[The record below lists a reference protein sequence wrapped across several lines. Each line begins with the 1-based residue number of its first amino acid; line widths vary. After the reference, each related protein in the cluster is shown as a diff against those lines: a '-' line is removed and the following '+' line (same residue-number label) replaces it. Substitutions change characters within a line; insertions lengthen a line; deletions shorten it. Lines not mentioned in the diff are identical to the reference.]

1 MGGGSSCRTHSS
13 PSRAKLRSPSESG
26 RSEHRRTAA
35 YRRSGSARRN
45 VKGSDD
51 TVRDVASLADISR
64 RAGVS
69 IATASRVL
77 NGSSHPVSDATRS
90 RVLAA
95 ADELGYRPSELAR
108 ALVKRTSRIVGV
120 IVGDIVDP
128 YFAEIARGVET
139 VAARVGHLTMV
150 CNTERRPA
158 AELAH
163 LDVLRDYHAAGV
175 VFAGSGYEDVAEA
188 AALREAVVE
197 LQEGGAVVVALAAR
211 DLDCPSVLVDNRA
224 AARDATEHLLAL
236 GHRRIAFV
244 EGPAGLHT
252 SAHRREGFEAAIAAA
267 GAEAV
272 VLPGGFEFEAG
283 AAAAETLLA
292 GELPDAVLGVND
304 EVAIGLLTGL
314 RRGGVDVP
322 GQVSVAGID
331 DTRPARL
338 VDLTSV
344 RRRCTSSASGR
355 ARDPRGRRGGRRA
368 PAPARPARDDRA
380 AMSRE
385 ALGAGGLAGWV

>member
-1 MGGGSSCRTHSS
+1 M
-13 PSRAKLRSPSESG
+13 
-26 RSEHRRTAA
+26 
-35 YRRSGSARRN
+35 
-45 VKGSDD
+45 
-51 TVRDVASLADISR
+51 
-64 RAGVS
+64 S

-77 NGSSHPVSDATRS
+77 NGSSHPVSEATRS

-128 YFAEIARGVET
+128 YFAEIARGVDA
-139 VAARVGHLTMV
+139 VAARAGHLTMV
-150 CNTERRPA
+150 CNAERRPTS
-158 AELAH
+158 ELAH

-175 VFAGSGYEDVAEA
+175 IFAGSGYEQVAEA
-188 AALREAVVE
+188 AALRAAVAE
-197 LQEGGAVVVALAAR
+197 LQASGAVVVALAVR

-224 AARDATEHLLAL
+224 AAREATEHLLSL

-252 SAHRREGFEAAIAAA
+252 SAHRLDGFRAAVDAA

-292 GELPDAVLGVND
+292 GPLPDAVLGVND

-322 GQVSVAGID
+322 GEVSVAGID

-344 RRRCTSSASGR
+344 SLPLHELGETAARMILEGAEGDVVLPHRLVQR
-355 ARDPRGRRGGRRA
+355 ATTGPR
-368 PAPARPARDDRA
+368 
-380 AMSRE
+380 
-385 ALGAGGLAGWV
+385 

>member
-1 MGGGSSCRTHSS
+1 
-13 PSRAKLRSPSESG
+13 
-26 RSEHRRTAA
+26 
-35 YRRSGSARRN
+35 
-45 VKGSDD
+45 
-51 TVRDVASLADISR
+51 VASLADISR

-77 NGSSHPVSDATRS
+77 NGSTHPVSDATRD

-128 YFAEIARGVET
+128 YFAEIARGVED
-139 VAARVGHLTMV
+139 VAARLGHLTMV
-150 CNTERRPA
+150 CNADRRPA

-163 LDVLRDYHAAGV
+163 LGVLRDYHAAGV
-175 VFAGSGYEDVAEA
+175 VFAGSGYEHAAEEA
-188 AALREAVVE
+188 ELRALVE
-197 LQEGGAVVVALAAR
+197 ELVEGGSTVVALAAR
-211 DLDCPSVLVDNRA
+211 DLECPSVLVDNRG
-224 AARDATEHLLAL
+224 AAREATEHLLEL

-244 EGPAGLHT
+244 EGPPGLHT
-252 SAHRREGFEAAIAAA
+252 SAHRLEGFQAAIAAA
-267 GAEAV
+267 AAEAV
-272 VLPGGFEFEAG
+272 VIPGGFEFEAG
-283 AAAAETLLA
+283 AAAAEVLIA
-292 GELPDAVLGVND
+292 DLPDAVLGVND

-322 GQVSVAGID
+322 GRISIAGID

-344 RRRCTSSASGR
+344 SLPLHELGEMAARVILEGAAGDVVLPHRLVAR
-355 ARDPRGRRGGRRA
+355 ATTA
-368 PAPARPARDDRA
+368 ARP
-380 AMSRE
+380 
-385 ALGAGGLAGWV
+385 

>member
-1 MGGGSSCRTHSS
+1 M
-13 PSRAKLRSPSESG
+13 
-26 RSEHRRTAA
+26 
-35 YRRSGSARRN
+35 
-45 VKGSDD
+45 
-51 TVRDVASLADISR
+51 ASLADISR
-64 RAGVS
+64 RAHVS

-77 NGSSHPVSDATRS
+77 NGSSHPVSEATRS

-95 ADELGYRPSELAR
+95 AEELGYRPSELAR

-128 YFAEIARGVET
+128 YFAEIARGVED
-139 VAARVGHLTMV
+139 VAARDGHLTMV
-150 CNTERRPA
+150 CNAERRPA

-163 LDVLRDYHAAGV
+163 LGVLRDYHAAGV
-175 VFAGSGYEDVAEA
+175 IFAGSGYERAAEE
-188 AALREAVVE
+188 AALRAAVSE
-197 LQEGGAVVVALAAR
+197 LQAGGAVVVALAPR

-224 AARDATEHLLAL
+224 AARDATEHLLGL

-252 SAHRREGFEAAIAAA
+252 STQRLEGFRAAVAAA
-267 GAEAV
+267 GGEAV
-272 VLPGGFEFEAG
+272 VVPGGFEFEAG
-283 AAAAETLLA
+283 AAAAEVLM
-292 GELPDAVLGVND
+292 GNLPDAVLGVND

-322 GQVSVAGID
+322 GDISVAGID

-344 RRRCTSSASGR
+344 SLPLHELGEEAARVILEGASGDVVLPHRLVPR
-355 ARDPRGRRGGRRA
+355 ATTARAQLTRGRSA
-368 PAPARPARDDRA
+368 P
-380 AMSRE
+380 
-385 ALGAGGLAGWV
+385 

>member
-1 MGGGSSCRTHSS
+1 MRG
-13 PSRAKLRSPSESG
+13 L
-26 RSEHRRTAA
+26 
-35 YRRSGSARRN
+35 
-45 VKGSDD
+45 
-51 TVRDVASLADISR
+51 ASLADISR

-77 NGSSHPVSDATRS
+77 NGSSHPVSEATRS

-108 ALVKRTSRIVGV
+108 ALVKRTSRIVGL

-128 YFAEIARGVET
+128 YFAEIARGVED
-139 VAARVGHLTMV
+139 VAAAAGHLTMV
-150 CNTERRPA
+150 CNADRRPA

-175 VFAGSGYEDVAEA
+175 IFAGSGYGHVSEA
-188 AALREAVVE
+188 AALRAAVSE
-197 LQEGGAVVVALAAR
+197 LQEGGAVVVALAVR
-211 DLDCPSVLVDNRA
+211 DLECPSVLVDNRA
-224 AARDATEHLLAL
+224 AARDATEHLLSL

-244 EGPAGLHT
+244 AGPAGLYPGD
-252 SAHRREGFEAAIAAA
+252 HRLEGFRAAVDAA
-267 GAEAV
+267 GAEAL

-283 AAAAETLLA
+283 TAAAETLLA

-322 GQVSVAGID
+322 GRISVAGID
-331 DTRPARL
+331 GTRPARL

-344 RRRCTSSASGR
+344 SLPLHELGETA
-355 ARDPRGRRGGRRA
+355 ARVILEGVEGDVVLPHRLVRRA
-368 PAPARPARDDRA
+368 TTAT
-380 AMSRE
+380 
-385 ALGAGGLAGWV
+385 

>member
-1 MGGGSSCRTHSS
+1 MRG
-13 PSRAKLRSPSESG
+13 L
-26 RSEHRRTAA
+26 
-35 YRRSGSARRN
+35 
-45 VKGSDD
+45 
-51 TVRDVASLADISR
+51 ASLADISR

-77 NGSSHPVSDATRS
+77 NGSSHPVSEATRS

-108 ALVKRTSRIVGV
+108 ALVKRTSRIVGL

-128 YFAEIARGVET
+128 YFAEIARGVED
-139 VAARVGHLTMV
+139 VAAAAGHLTMV
-150 CNTERRPA
+150 CNADRRPA

-175 VFAGSGYEDVAEA
+175 D
-188 AALREAVVE
+188 LRGQR
-197 LQEGGAVVVALAAR
+197 LRGTSPRRRRCGRRSPSSRRAAR
-211 DLDCPSVLVDNRA
+211 WWWRSPCATSTARACWSTTGPPPATRPSTCSRSDIGGSRSSRGRRGCTPRDHRLEGFRA
-224 AARDATEHLLAL
+224 AVD
-236 GHRRIAFV
+236 
-244 EGPAGLHT
+244 
-252 SAHRREGFEAAIAAA
+252 AA

-283 AAAAETLLA
+283 TAAAETLLA

-322 GQVSVAGID
+322 GRISVAGID
-331 DTRPARL
+331 GTRPARL

-344 RRRCTSSASGR
+344 SLPLHELGETA
-355 ARDPRGRRGGRRA
+355 ARVILEGVEGDVVLPHRLVRRA
-368 PAPARPARDDRA
+368 TTAT
-380 AMSRE
+380 
-385 ALGAGGLAGWV
+385 

>member
-1 MGGGSSCRTHSS
+1 M
-13 PSRAKLRSPSESG
+13 
-26 RSEHRRTAA
+26 
-35 YRRSGSARRN
+35 
-45 VKGSDD
+45 
-51 TVRDVASLADISR
+51 ASLADISR

-77 NGSSHPVSDATRS
+77 NGSAHPVSEATRS

-128 YFAEIARGVET
+128 YFAEIARGVED
-139 VAARVGHLTMV
+139 VAAGVGHLTMV
-150 CNTERRPA
+150 CNADRRPE

-163 LDVLRDYHAAGV
+163 LAVLRDYHAAGV
-175 VFAGSGYEDVAEA
+175 VFAGSGYEHAAEE
-188 AALREAVVE
+188 AALREAVGE
-197 LQEGGAVVVALAAR
+197 LQAAGSVVVALAAR

-224 AARDATEHLLAL
+224 AAREATEHLLEL

-244 EGPAGLHT
+244 EGPPGLHT
-252 SAHRREGFEAAIAAA
+252 SHQRREGFEAAVAAA

-272 VLPGGFEFEAG
+272 MVPGGFEFEAG
-283 AAAAETLLA
+283 AAAAERLLA
-292 GELPDAVLGVND
+292 DLPDAVLGVND

-322 GQVSVAGID
+322 GRISVAGID

-344 RRRCTSSASGR
+344 SLPLHQLGERAAEVILQGASGDVVLPHRLVARASTR
-355 ARDPRGRRGGRRA
+355 ARSGP
-368 PAPARPARDDRA
+368 
-380 AMSRE
+380 
-385 ALGAGGLAGWV
+385 

>member
-1 MGGGSSCRTHSS
+1 M
-13 PSRAKLRSPSESG
+13 
-26 RSEHRRTAA
+26 
-35 YRRSGSARRN
+35 
-45 VKGSDD
+45 
-51 TVRDVASLADISR
+51 ASLADISR

-77 NGSSHPVSDATRS
+77 NGSSHPVSDSTRE

-95 ADELGYRPSELAR
+95 AEELGYRPSELAR

-128 YFAEIARGVET
+128 YFAEIARGVED

-150 CNTERRPA
+150 CNAERRPA

-163 LDVLRDYHAAGV
+163 LGVLRDYHAAGV
-175 VFAGSGYEDVAEA
+175 VFAGSGYEDAAET
-188 AALREAVVE
+188 AALRGAVEA
-197 LQEGGAVVVALAAR
+197 LQAGGAAVVALAAR
-211 DLDCPSVLVDNRA
+211 DFDCPSVLVDNVG
-224 AARDATEHLLAL
+224 AARDATEHLLEL

-244 EGPAGLHT
+244 QGPPGLHT
-252 SAHRREGFEAAIAAA
+252 SAHRLEGFEAAMAAA
-267 GAEAV
+267 GAEPV
-272 VLPGGFEFEAG
+272 TMPGGFEYEAG
-283 AAAAETLLA
+283 DAAAAGLLA
-292 GELPDAVLGVND
+292 GGELPDAILAVND

-322 GQVSVAGID
+322 GRVSVAGID

-344 RRRCTSSASGR
+344 SLPLHELGE
-355 ARDPRGRRGGRRA
+355 
-368 PAPARPARDDRA
+368 RA
-380 AMSRE
+380 AQVILE
-385 ALGAGGLAGWV
+385 GATGDVVLPHRLVPRSTTAVRG

>member
-1 MGGGSSCRTHSS
+1 M
-13 PSRAKLRSPSESG
+13 
-26 RSEHRRTAA
+26 
-35 YRRSGSARRN
+35 
-45 VKGSDD
+45 
-51 TVRDVASLADISR
+51 ASLADISR

-77 NGSSHPVSDATRS
+77 NGSSHPVSEATRS

-128 YFAEIARGVET
+128 YFAEIARGVED
-139 VAARVGHLTMV
+139 VSAGVGHLTMV
-150 CNTERRPA
+150 CNADRRPD

-163 LDVLRDYHAAGV
+163 LAVLRDYHAAGV
-175 VFAGSGYEDVAEA
+175 VFAGSGYEHAAEE
-188 AALREAVVE
+188 AALRDAVAE
-197 LQEGGAVVVALAAR
+197 LQAAGTVVVALAAR

-224 AARDATEHLLAL
+224 AAREATEHLLGL

-244 EGPAGLHT
+244 EGPPGLYT
-252 SAHRREGFEAAIAAA
+252 STQRLEGFRGAIAAA

-272 VLPGGFEFEAG
+272 VVPGGFEFEAG
-283 AAAAETLLA
+283 AAAAESLLA
-292 GELPDAVLGVND
+292 DLPDAVLAVND

-314 RRGGVDVP
+314 RRSGVDVP
-322 GQVSVAGID
+322 ERVSVAGID

-344 RRRCTSSASGR
+344 SLPLHELGERAAQVILEGGAGDVVLPHRLVARATTR
-355 ARDPRGRRGGRRA
+355 ARSGP
-368 PAPARPARDDRA
+368 
-380 AMSRE
+380 
-385 ALGAGGLAGWV
+385 